1 MTQFILEVR
10 RLGGFETLDEANSF
24 VTDAEIESRGNA
36 NLRKVY
42 LALVRARG
50 ANYYRA
56 SWDFQSEIGVSTYTM
71 LVPILEAISISRQ
84 INGTWTP
91 VFDFQESERHDFDE
105 WPFVAFGDI
114 ARLHAATRFQLRGEN
129 LEIAPTPQTVDWFR
143 LNYVPSYT
151 PITKAGGE
159 TFDGVAGFQEW
170 AIWETVAELQQK
182 DMADFSL
189 SMAKAKWWENEVES
203 MARQRLSA
211 PRRINRVRRRK
222 RFPW

>member
-10 RLGGFETLDEANSF
+10 RLGGFETTDEANSF

-56 SWDFQSEIGVSTYTM
+56 SWDFQTQVGVSTYTM
-71 LVPILEAISISRQ
+71 MVQILEAISMSRQ

-91 VFDFQESERHDFDE
+91 MFDFQESERHDFDE
-105 WPFVAFGDI
+105 WPFIAFGDI
-114 ARLHAATRFQLRGEN
+114 SRLHCATRFQLRGGN
-129 LEIAPTPQTVDWFR
+129 LEIAPTPESVDTLR
-143 LNYVPSYT
+143 LNYIPSYT
-151 PITKAGGE
+151 NITKAGGE

-170 AIWETVAELQQK
+170 AIWETVAEFQQK
-182 DMADFSL
+182 DSADWQL
-189 SMAKAKWWENEVES
+189 SMLKAGWWEKEVES

-211 PRRINRVRRRK
+211 ARRVNRVRRRK